1 MSTMTEQTH
10 NNTRCQGEVPYSRNG
25 TESYEWILPAKL
37 IIHKNRQYG
46 CGVLRFITSR
56 SAVRAYLAHR
66 REEEKKS
73 RSRASSQQCSC
84 VFVRLCA
91 KPYAVGSLLRFFL
104 LLLVCKPTHSQP
116 IRITG
121 SVVGNTHSAVYISH
135 ATNSC
140 LDMHRQQNRAVCVT

>member
-1 MSTMTEQTH
+1 MNLTCQIDNSQKQTIRM
-10 NNTRCQGEVPYSRNG
+10 RCVAFYYLSFGG
-25 TESYEWILPAKL
+25 TSVF
-37 IIHKNRQYG
+37 G
-46 CGVLRFITSR
+46 TSER
-56 SAVRAYLAHR
+56 RRKKKPEPCQFATVFMCVCAIVCKAVCR
-66 REEEKKS
+66 RI
-73 RSRASSQQCSC
+73 SSP
-84 VFVRLCA
+84 L
-91 KPYAVGSLLRFFL
+91 FFL